1 MKYYRLTILALAALF
16 AASCVEPLEDARVE
30 MTDVYLEGYTDEVA
44 TKSAPLASMPSTF
57 TCWSYVNDGTPSY
70 MCRETMTK
78 SGSVWVSALKH
89 GTVAT
94 GTNLRYYGLAPYNA
108 SYMTV
113 PAYNTTWANSTL
125 AYTCPADAASQSDVI
140 VADSGVKNGS
150 AAAVSMTFSH
160 ILCQVRIHT
169 AFDNVPAGS
178 VTTVSLTNV
187 GYSGTYKFSTGAWTS
202 VSGTRT
208 MTFTASQSLTAS
220 SENVQIGTD
229 AQAFMLIPQTL
240 PSTCNLQVRVG
251 STTYT
256 KSMSG
261 VVLTK
266 GRRVILRIV
275 FNAATSIST
284 GNDTDGAPEYD
295 MDVKVEYED

>member
-1 MKYYRLTILALAALF
+1 MKYYRLAILALAALF
-16 AASCVEPLEDARVE
+16 AASCAEPLEDARVE
-30 MTDVYLEGYTDEVA
+30 MTDVRLEGYADEVG
-44 TKSAPLASMPSTF
+44 TKSAPLASMPSAF

-89 GTVAT
+89 GTVPA

-125 AYTCPADAASQSDVI
+125 VYTCPAASTSQEDII
-140 VADSGVKNGS
+140 VADSGLKSGS

-187 GYSGTYKFSTGAWTS
+187 GYSGTYKFSTGAWT

-208 MTFTASQSLTAS
+208 MTYTASQTLTAS

-229 AQAFMLIPQTL
+229 AQTFMLIPQTL

-261 VVLTK
+261 VVLTM